1 MFDILE
7 ILPMRDIITTSLK
20 DLGRNRTA
28 RTVYGILIISCLVA
42 AIYFTARLRVSDIL
56 VATHYTSFGGVNF
69 YASQWWYAI
78 GFALFFVI
86 IACVHTAIG
95 IKLSSTKDS
104 SLSVG
109 FGLFSIALVVFA
121 TITLTHIV
129 NVAFPV

>member
-1 MFDILE
+1 MFAILE
-7 ILPMRDIITTSLK
+7 RLIMRDIITTSLK
-20 DLGRNRTA
+20 DLGQNRTA
-28 RTVYGILIISCLVA
+28 RTVYGLLIAMCVVA
-42 AIYFTARLRVSDIL
+42 AIYFSARIRVSDIL
-56 VATHYTSFGGVNF
+56 VTTHYTSFGGVNF

-78 GFALFFVI
+78 GFVLFFVI

-95 IKLSSTKDS
+95 IKLSSVKNS

-121 TITLTHIV
+121 TITLTYII